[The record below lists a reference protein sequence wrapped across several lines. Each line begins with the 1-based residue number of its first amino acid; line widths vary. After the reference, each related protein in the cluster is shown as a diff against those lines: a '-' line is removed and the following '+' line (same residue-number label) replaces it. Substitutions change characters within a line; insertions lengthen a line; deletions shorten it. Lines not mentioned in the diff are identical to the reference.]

1 MSIAI
6 GLLLGIIL
14 TSILAW
20 WLFLK
25 REKEY
30 KKLYQELQQSNLL
43 NINKIQKDLDLERQ
57 ARIEAQVSLNH
68 IEELKLSLR
77 DKELENS
84 ELQDRLRE
92 AVSKQSYLE
101 SRLESQENYYKSLN
115 EEIKKSQE
123 KQHQEFQ
130 NIASKIME
138 QNSLRFQEVS
148 KEGVSQILQPLQQQ
162 VEHFRKRID
171 EVHTQESKE
180 MATLFNEIQNL
191 KNLNQQISQDAINL
205 TKALK
210 GEHKQ
215 QGIWGEMVL
224 ERILEASGLRE
235 GEEFERE
242 KSLNDS
248 DGRRFRPDVILHLPA
263 DRDLIIDA
271 KTSLNAYERYIGAD
285 SEAERRV
292 HSQAHLEAIKKH
304 IKDLSE
310 KNYAN
315 LEGIKTLDFIFMFLP
330 IEGALNLAM
339 QLEPKLYEW
348 ALERN
353 IILVNPTTLLVA
365 LRAVEGSW
373 KQEHRSRNAQEIAS
387 QAGALYDKFAT
398 FATDL
403 EKMGRQIDTLRSTY
417 ETTWSRLG
425 TGRGNI
431 LNRMEKIRQL
441 GARTSKKLPK
451 KLSDMLEDEV

>member
-1 MSIAI
+1 MSVII
-6 GLLLGIIL
+6 GFLLGAVLGVIITAL
-14 TSILAW
+14 LAW
-20 WLFLK
+20 LLFLRK
-25 REKEY
+25 AQEFQHNTSSKIKQLQYDVEKERQ
-30 KKLYQELQQSNLL
+30 LRIRAEAS
-43 NINKIQKDLDLERQ
+43 LEQ
-57 ARIEAQVSLNH
+57 LSQ
-68 IEELKLSLR
+68 LKLALK
-77 DKELENS
+77 DKEDKNSKLQEN
-84 ELQDRLRE
+84 LRE
-92 AVSKQSYLE
+92 AVAKQSALE
-101 SRLESQENYYKSLN
+101 SRLEAQEHYYESLN

-123 KQHQEFQ
+123 EQRQEFQ
-130 NIASKIME
+130 NMASRIME
-138 QNSLRFQEVS
+138 QNALRFQEVS
-148 KEGVSQILQPLQQQ
+148 REGVAQILKPLQQQ

-180 MATLFNEIQNL
+180 MATLLGEIQTL

-215 QGIWGEMVL
+215 QGVWGEMVL

-242 KSLNDS
+242 KSLNDIE
-248 DGRRFRPDVILHLPA
+248 GKKFRPDVILHLPA
-263 DRDLIIDA
+263 DRDLVIDA
-271 KTSLNAYERYIGAD
+271 KTSLNAYERYIRAE
-285 SEAERRV
+285 SEAERKI
-292 HSQAHLEAIKKH
+292 HAKAHLEAIKKH
-304 IKDLSE
+304 IQDLSE

-339 QLEPKLYEW
+339 QSDPSLYEW

-373 KQEHRSRNAQEIAS
+373 KQERRNRNAQEIAS
-387 QAGALYDKFAT
+387 QAGALYDKFTT
-398 FATDL
+398 FASDL

-431 LNRMEKIRQL
+431 LNRIEKIKEL
-441 GARTSKKLPK
+441 GARTSKELPRKLRET
-451 KLSDMLEDEV
+451 LED